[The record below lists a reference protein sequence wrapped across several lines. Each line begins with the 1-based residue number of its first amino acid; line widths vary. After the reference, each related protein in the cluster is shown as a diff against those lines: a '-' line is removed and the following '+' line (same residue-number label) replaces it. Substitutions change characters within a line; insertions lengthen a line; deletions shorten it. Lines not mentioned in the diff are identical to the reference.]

1 MENSGQLAK
10 TTANSA
16 TATAGEIASRAKE
29 TATDAAKGASS
40 FASDMKD
47 RASHAVEAGKET
59 ASNVADSVTTHVADF
74 ARDASKV
81 FRDTIEEQ
89 KTAGAGA
96 IADLA
101 KSARESAD
109 GFQSQAPQI
118 ANAVRTVAGSVESMS
133 NDVKD
138 KTIAEMIDS
147 MSAFAHRQPIAFL
160 GCGIVA
166 GLVLA
171 RLLAPP
177 ARS

>member
-1 MENSGQLAK
+1 M
-10 TTANSA
+10 
-16 TATAGEIASRAKE
+16 
-29 TATDAAKGASS
+29 
-40 FASDMKD
+40 
-47 RASHAVEAGKET
+47 
-59 ASNVADSVTTHVADF
+59 F

-109 GFQSQAPQI
+109 GFQAQAPQI
-118 ANAVRTVAGSVESMS
+118 ANAVRSVAGSVESMS

-166 GLVLA
+166 GLVLS
-171 RLLAPP
+171 RLLAPST
-177 ARS
+177 RS